1 MKTMKYIM
9 FPHFIIVEKRLYK
22 SYGVIAIQNYAT
34 LIVKD
39 VSMDKSAVKQL
50 VKSLN
55 EQQIK
60 LNHLEAVLNN
70 FFDQ

>member
-1 MKTMKYIM
+1 MKYIM
-9 FPHFIIVEKRLYK
+9 FTHFIIVEKRLYK
-22 SYGVIAIQNYAT
+22 SYGVIAIQSYAT